1 MRELVRPFVRTWD
14 YVERVGGYPGQI
26 FFCVVV
32 VMAIIGFLTWFRN
45 RR

>member
-1 MRELVRPFVRTWD
+1 MEELARPFIYTWN
-14 YVERVGGYPGQI
+14 YVEQVGGFPGQV

-32 VMAIIGFLTWFRN
+32 IIVVLGGLTWYGN